1 MRGQNLQQIRYT
13 AFFTRIIA
21 YLIDIAILFIIG
33 IFINTIILR
42 NDDYSINM
50 YVQYMLYFSYF
61 IGMELSSLQAT
72 IGKFLMGLIT
82 IDTYEKR
89 ISSKKALIRGIIKVP
104 LFPFFMLIL
113 TIPFTEKRQAIHDM
127 IAKTIVI
134 KKEYL

>member
-1 MRGQNLQQIRYT
+1 
-13 AFFTRIIA
+13 
-21 YLIDIAILFIIG
+21 
-33 IFINTIILR
+33 
-42 NDDYSINM
+42 
-50 YVQYMLYFSYF
+50 MLYFSYF